1 MTTTFGRVAKWA
13 SCIVTVLLIA
23 VCVFAVAEYATG
35 TQPFYVVLDNP
46 SSMSPTLNYGDVAMI
61 YKAPFSSLG
70 PGTII
75 AFHDPRGNPGIIVHR
90 VVAVLTC
97 GGAECLMTKG
107 DNNAT
112 NPTPDPWN
120 VTQNDYI
127 GEAVLII
134 PCLGYISPTLWG
146 FNGVSA
152 LLPVSTVVIA
162 MVLVSVVR
170 RKPKERER
178 EEQVRSKDGE
188 PTVDS
193 ARGAEA

>member
-1 MTTTFGRVAKWA
+1 
-13 SCIVTVLLIA
+13 VTVLLIA

-70 PGTII
+70 PGSII

-90 VVAVLTC
+90 VVAVMTC
-97 GGAECLMTKG
+97 GGAECLVTKG

-112 NPTPDPWN
+112 NRTPDPWN

-127 GEAVLII
+127 GQAILII
-134 PCLGYISPTLWG
+134 PYLGYISPALWG

-152 LLPVSTVVIA
+152 LLPVSTVAIA
-162 MVLVSVVR
+162 VVLISVMQ
-170 RKPKERER
+170 RKPEERER
-178 EEQVRSKDGE
+178 KEQVCSEDRES
-188 PTVDS
+188 TADS
-193 ARGAEA
+193 SREAEA